1 MKKGIC
7 IIMLA
12 MILIAISICEELIV
26 HDINTNLKKY
36 SVKLHE
42 TISASSNLS
51 ESEEIQKEYK
61 QLNEYWSNQKIK
73 VCVFAN
79 YEKIKSIDECIYKL
93 DAAIKNDDKSLAV
106 ENISSI
112 EAFTHFLHYFMGFNI
127 HNLF

>member
-1 MKKGIC
+1 
-7 IIMLA
+7 MLA